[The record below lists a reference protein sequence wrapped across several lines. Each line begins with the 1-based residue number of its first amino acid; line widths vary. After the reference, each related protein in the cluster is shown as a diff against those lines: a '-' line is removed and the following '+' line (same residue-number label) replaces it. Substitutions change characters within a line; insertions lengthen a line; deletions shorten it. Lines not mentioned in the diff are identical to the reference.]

1 MERSHLLATTVSKS
15 RLVTEKEA
23 QMFGRAATWMLG
35 LALVAGLPAGAA
47 LAADLDEVT
56 LKRDD
61 GYSEIVAAEDD
72 DLGRGD
78 FTGGDTGNTG
88 GGDSSG
94 VDSNDATGSGYSA
107 VSRDGEF
114 SQGDNTRDWT
124 RDGAGDRKRDWSGG
138 QTNDGSRNDTR

>member
-1 MERSHLLATTVSKS
+1 
-15 RLVTEKEA
+15 
-23 QMFGRAATWMLG
+23 MFGRAATWMLG

-47 LAADLDEVT
+47 FAADLDEVT
-56 LKRDD
+56 LRRDD
-61 GYSEIVAAEDD
+61 EYSEIAGVEDD
-72 DLGRGD
+72 DSGADALTGATGD
-78 FTGGDTGNTG
+78 NTGNT

-94 VDSNDATGSGYSA
+94 VDSNDGTGSGYSA
-107 VSRDGEF
+107 VSRDGEV

>member
-1 MERSHLLATTVSKS
+1 
-15 RLVTEKEA
+15 
-23 QMFGRAATWMLG
+23 MFGRAATWMLG

-61 GYSEIVAAEDD
+61 EYSEIVAAEDD
-72 DLGRGD
+72 LDRDGLTGTGD
-78 FTGGDTGNTG
+78 NTGGDT
-88 GGDSSG
+88 SG
-94 VDSNDATGSGYSA
+94 VDSNDGTGSGYSA
-107 VSRDGEF
+107 VSRDQDA